1 MIAEPRT
8 VNRSIEGARSSGDDI
23 PGDPR
28 YDNRSMDIRFDRH
41 GTLGIVTLDRPQ
53 ALNALTLNMADE
65 LDRRLVE
72 WASDPAVA
80 VVVIHSEGGRAFC
93 AGGDIRA
100 LYDAG
105 KRNDPYASDFY
116 RTEYR
121 LNHRIKTYGKPY
133 IALVDGITMGGGVGL
148 SIHGSHRVV
157 TDRCQFAMPE
167 TGIGFFPDVGGS
179 WFLPR
184 CPGALGTYIG
194 LTGMRLGAADMLYCG
209 LATHYVSSEDMAAL
223 PGVLERG
230 AHADTVEAL
239 LDRRAGDPGPA
250 PLAQHRSAIDRCF
263 AAESVE
269 EVLARLE
276 ADGTPWAQET
286 ASVLR
291 RKSPTSLKVTMRQL
305 QVGAKLETFAA
316 AMRMEYRLARHC
328 MRAPDFYE
336 GVRAAVIDKDQ
347 APRWQ
352 PASLEDVSDEV
363 VARYFEPLEEAD
375 LDLSEKP

>member
-1 MIAEPRT
+1 
-8 VNRSIEGARSSGDDI
+8 
-23 PGDPR
+23 
-28 YDNRSMDIRFDRH
+28 MDIRLDRH
-41 GTLGIVTLDRPQ
+41 GRLAIVTLDRAQ
-53 ALNALTLNMADE
+53 ALNALTLDMAE
-65 LDRRLVE
+65 QLDRWLIE

-80 VVVIHSEGGRAFC
+80 VVVIRSAAGRAFC

-105 KRNDPYASDFY
+105 RRNDPYASDFY

-121 LNHRIKTYGKPY
+121 LNHRIKTFGKPY
-133 IALVDGITMGGGVGL
+133 IALLDGITMGGGVGL

-167 TGIGFFPDVGGS
+167 TGIGFFPDVGAS

-184 CPGALGTYIG
+184 CPGALGTYLG
-194 LTGMRLGAADMLYCG
+194 LTGARLGAADMLYCG
-209 LATHYVSSEDMAAL
+209 LATHHVSSDDMAAL
-223 PGVLERG
+223 PGMLERAARTG
-230 AHADTVEAL
+230 AHAGTVEAL
-239 LDRRAGDPGPA
+239 LDRHARDPGPA
-250 PLAQHRSAIDRCF
+250 PLAHHRPAIDRCF
-263 AAESVE
+263 AVQSVE

-291 RKSPTSLKVTMRQL
+291 RKSPTSLTVTMRQL
-305 QVGAKLETFAA
+305 QVGARLETFAA
-316 AMRMEYRLARHC
+316 AMRMEYRLARHF
-328 MRAPDFYE
+328 MTAPDFYE

-352 PASLEDVSDEV
+352 PASLEEVSDEV
-363 VARYFEPLEEAD
+363 VARYFDPLEEAD
-375 LDLSEKP
+375 LELHEEP